1 MMTKTPPTKGTIG
14 TDERND
20 LDMLVDTNTNTTAL
34 HTNPNPHPH
43 PHPTTMSMSTP
54 PTPTPTLAALATQ
67 IERASGSSYSRA
79 KVLRDEARGVG
90 EVLARR

>member
-1 MMTKTPPTKGTIG
+1 MTKTPPTKGTIRI
-14 TDERND
+14 DERND

-54 PTPTPTLAALATQ
+54 PTPTLAALATQ